1 MILEELAYKVTVRAE
16 EFLSGK
22 KKVEEGAKD
31 LEKNVSDAMGD
42 AGDST
47 KVIGTEVKKVGDQVR
62 RTAEDTKRPFG
73 FISGGFFGAAKG
85 AKEFGKQGTEALG
98 GVVAGTAKF
107 LGLALSIEGTRR
119 LFTSATNNLV
129 DLGNASKFLDLDPK
143 EVDGWKKGA
152 ESVGS
157 SAEAITSALVKLKN
171 TKNWAVSGMGAP
183 DDSTQAILQLG
194 SQVGVD
200 IIGAKDPGEM
210 FKKVEEALRKLPKEQ
225 ASTYVQ
231 RLGYDT
237 SLLPS
242 ILDGSLDQKQGKFQG
257 SSNNTEQMIKQ
268 ALEVREVMVRLDQ
281 TTESLGNNLVKVFGP
296 DAVALMETFN
306 QWVTANGGNVIDF
319 FKDADKWVRQFSA
332 ALEGNK
338 NSIHQWAQ
346 VSDNFNLI
354 SGFDKPVVD
363 LGGYMNEK
371 LKGNSAWEKWKQ
383 IKDKDIWD
391 LFSSDKPEE
400 NKDVDMEKLLDAVM
414 KTESGGR
421 PNIVHPV
428 SGATGAYQFMTPA
441 AKDMGLRVD
450 SVVDERLDPAK
461 SREAAR
467 KYLNLLLNRY
477 GGDKKL
483 ALMAYNGGMGRIDN
497 HLAGKGKPL
506 KPETMEYPGKVLGYY
521 EQMSQYASMSGMPSQ
536 SQSVD
541 NSRSQ
546 ATHINNV
553 NVNSN
558 PQSVD
563 AIQKSIEEQLR
574 RSSMTG
580 AFISGNR

>member
-1 MILEELAYKVTVRAE
+1 MIIEELAYKVTVRTE

-22 KKVEEGAKD
+22 KKVEEGAKS
-31 LEKNVSDAMGD
+31 LGKNVSDALGE
-42 AGDST
+42 AETST
-47 KVIGTEVKKVGDQVR
+47 KGIGTEVKKVGDQVR
-62 RTAEDTKRPFG
+62 RTADDTKRPFG

-85 AKEFGKQGTEALG
+85 AKEFGKEGKEALG
-98 GVVAGTAKF
+98 SVVTGTAKF

-119 LFTSATNNLV
+119 LFTSATNSLV
-129 DLGNASKFLDLDPK
+129 DLGNASKFLDLNPK

-157 SAEAITSALVKLKN
+157 SAEAITSALLKLKN
-171 TKNWAVSGMGAP
+171 TKNWSVSGMGAP

-225 ASTYVQ
+225 AATYIQ

-268 ALEVREVMVRLDQ
+268 ALEVKEVMVKLDQ

-332 ALEGNK
+332 ALAGNK
-338 NSIHQWAQ
+338 NAIHQWAQ

-363 LGGYMNEK
+363 LGGYLDKK
-371 LKGNSAWEKWKQ
+371 LKGNAAWDWWKEN
-383 IKDKDIWD
+383 KDKDIGD
-391 LFSSDKPEE
+391 LFSGDKPEE

-483 ALMAYNGGMGRIDN
+483 ALMAYNGGMGRVDN

-506 KPETMEYPGKVLGYY
+506 KPETIEYPGKVLGYY

-563 AIQKSIEEQLR
+563 AMQKSIEDQLR

-580 AFISGNR
+580 AFISGNN

>member
-1 MILEELAYKVTVRAE
+1 MIIEELAYKVTVRTE

-22 KKVEEGAKD
+22 KKVEEGAKS
-31 LEKNVSDAMGD
+31 LGKNVSDALGE
-42 AGDST
+42 AETST
-47 KVIGTEVKKVGDQVR
+47 KGIGTEVKKVGDQVR
-62 RTAEDTKRPFG
+62 RTADDTKRPFG

-85 AKEFGKQGTEALG
+85 AKEFGKEGKEALG
-98 GVVAGTAKF
+98 SVVTGTAKF

-119 LFTSATNNLV
+119 LFTSATNSLV

-171 TKNWAVSGMGAP
+171 TKNWSVSGMGAP

-225 ASTYVQ
+225 AATYIQ

-257 SSNNTEQMIKQ
+257 ASNNTEQMIKQ
-268 ALEVREVMVRLDQ
+268 ALEVKEVMVKLDQ

-332 ALEGNK
+332 ALAGNK
-338 NSIHQWAQ
+338 NAIHQWAQ

-363 LGGYMNEK
+363 LGGYLDKK
-371 LKGNSAWEKWKQ
+371 LKGNSAWQWWKEV
-383 IKDKDIWD
+383 KDKNIGD
-391 LFSSDKPEE
+391 LFSGDKPGD

-477 GGDKKL
+477 GGNKKL

-497 HLAGKGKPL
+497 HLAGKGEPL
-506 KPETMEYPGKVLGYY
+506 KPETIEYPGKVLGYY

-563 AIQKSIEEQLR
+563 AIQKSIEDQLR

-580 AFISGNR
+580 AFISGNG

>member
-1 MILEELAYKVTVRAE
+1 MIIEELAYKVTVRTE

-22 KKVEEGAKD
+22 KKVEEGAKS
-31 LEKNVSDAMGD
+31 LGKNVSDAMGD
-42 AGDST
+42 AETST
-47 KVIGTEVKKVGDQVR
+47 KGIGTEVKKVGDQVR
-62 RTAEDTKRPFG
+62 RTADDTKRPFG

-85 AKEFGKQGTEALG
+85 AKEFGKEGKEALG
-98 GVVAGTAKF
+98 SVVTGTAKF

-119 LFTSATNNLV
+119 LFTSATNSLV

-171 TKNWAVSGMGAP
+171 TKNWSVSGMGAP

-225 ASTYVQ
+225 ASTYIQ

-257 SSNNTEQMIKQ
+257 ASNNTEQMIKQ
-268 ALEVREVMVRLDQ
+268 ALEVKEVMVKLDQ

-332 ALEGNK
+332 ALAGNK
-338 NSIHQWAQ
+338 NAIHEWAQ

-363 LGGYMNEK
+363 LGGYLDKK
-371 LKGNSAWEKWKQ
+371 LKGNAFWDWWKEN
-383 IKDKDIWD
+383 KDKD
-391 LFSSDKPEE
+391 LLSSSKGDGSYDE
-400 NKDVDMEKLLDAVM
+400 EKLLDALM
-414 KTESGGR
+414 MAESGG
-421 PNIVHPV
+421 NSNAV
-428 SGATGAYQFMTPA
+428 SKAGAVGAYQLMEGTA
-441 AKDMGLRVD
+441 RDMGLRVD
-450 SVVDERLDPAK
+450 NEVDERKDPIK

-467 KYLNLLLNRY
+467 KYLNRQINKY
-477 GGDKKL
+477 GSVDLGLK
-483 ALMAYNGGMGRIDN
+483 AYNVGPGALDRWINSGSRPQDLNKETSAYVGRVSKYYGSD
-497 HLAGKGKPL
+497 LANA
-506 KPETMEYPGKVLGYY
+506 
-521 EQMSQYASMSGMPSQ
+521 ASMSSMPQNSQ
-536 SQSVD
+536 SND
-541 NSRSQ
+541 NSQTST
-546 ATHINNV
+546 THIGTV
-553 NVNSN
+553 QVNSN

-563 AIQKSIEEQLR
+563 AIQKSIEDQLR
-574 RSSMTG
+574 RSGMTG
-580 AFISGNR
+580 SFISGNNQG

>member
-1 MILEELAYKVTVRAE
+1 MIIEELAYKVTVRTE

-22 KKVEEGAKD
+22 KKVEEGAKS
-31 LEKNVSDAMGD
+31 LGKNVSDALGE
-42 AGDST
+42 AETST
-47 KVIGTEVKKVGDQVR
+47 KGIGTEVKKVGDQVR
-62 RTAEDTKRPFG
+62 RTADDTKRPFG

-85 AKEFGKQGTEALG
+85 AKEFGKEGKEALG
-98 GVVAGTAKF
+98 SVVTGTAKF

-119 LFTSATNNLV
+119 LFTSATNSLV

-171 TKNWAVSGMGAP
+171 TKNWSVSGMGAP

-225 ASTYVQ
+225 AATYIQ

-268 ALEVREVMVRLDQ
+268 ALEVKEVMVKLDQ

-332 ALEGNK
+332 ALAGNK
-338 NSIHQWAQ
+338 NAIHQWAQ

-363 LGGYMNEK
+363 LGGYLDKK
-371 LKGNSAWEKWKQ
+371 LKGNSAWQWWKEV
-383 IKDKDIWD
+383 KDKNIGD
-391 LFSSDKPEE
+391 LFSGDKPED

-477 GGDKKL
+477 GGNKKL

-497 HLAGKGKPL
+497 HLAGKGEPL
-506 KPETMEYPGKVLGYY
+506 KPETIEYPGKVLGYY

-563 AIQKSIEEQLR
+563 AIQKSIEDQLR

-580 AFISGNR
+580 SFISGNG

>member
-1 MILEELAYKVTVRAE
+1 MIIEELAYKVTVRAE

-47 KVIGTEVKKVGDQVR
+47 KTIGTEVKKVGDQVR

-119 LFTSATNNLV
+119 LFTSATNSLV

-306 QWVTANGGNVIDF
+306 QWVTASGGNVIDF

-332 ALEGNK
+332 ALAGNK
-338 NSIHQWAQ
+338 NAIHQWAQ

-363 LGGYMNEK
+363 LGGYMDEK
-371 LKGNSAWEKWKQ
+371 LKGNKTYDWLKE
-383 IKDKDIWD
+383 IMGKD
-391 LFSSDKPEE
+391 LLSS
-400 NKDVDMEKLLDAVM
+400 NKGDGSFDEEKLLDALM
-414 KTESGGR
+414 MAESGG
-421 PNIVHPV
+421 N
-428 SGATGAYQFMTPA
+428 STAESKAGAVGAYQLMEGTA
-441 AKDMGLRVD
+441 RDMGLRVD
-450 SVVDERLDPAK
+450 NEVDERKDPIK

-467 KYLNLLLNRY
+467 KYLNRQINKY
-477 GGDKKL
+477 GSVDLGLK
-483 ALMAYNGGMGRIDN
+483 AYNVGPGALDRWINSGSRPQDLNKETRAYVGRVSKYYGSD
-497 HLAGKGKPL
+497 LANA
-506 KPETMEYPGKVLGYY
+506 V
-521 EQMSQYASMSGMPSQ
+521 SMSSVPQSSQ
-536 SQSVD
+536 SND
-541 NSRSQ
+541 NSQTST
-546 ATHINNV
+546 THIGTV
-553 NVNSN
+553 QVNSN

-574 RSSMTG
+574 RSGMTG
-580 AFISGNR
+580 SFISGNK

>member
-1 MILEELAYKVTVRAE
+1 MIIEELAYKVTVRTE

-22 KKVEEGAKD
+22 KKVEEGAKS
-31 LEKNVSDAMGD
+31 LGKNVSDALGE
-42 AGDST
+42 AETST
-47 KVIGTEVKKVGDQVR
+47 KGIGTEVKKVGDQVR
-62 RTAEDTKRPFG
+62 RTADDTKRPFG

-119 LFTSATNNLV
+119 LFTSATNSLV

-171 TKNWAVSGMGAP
+171 TKNWSVSGMGAP

-225 ASTYVQ
+225 AATYIQ

-268 ALEVREVMVRLDQ
+268 ALEVKEVMVKLDQ

-332 ALEGNK
+332 ALAGNK
-338 NSIHQWAQ
+338 NAIHQWAQ

-363 LGGYMNEK
+363 LGGYLDKK
-371 LKGNSAWEKWKQ
+371 LKGNSAWQWWKEV
-383 IKDKDIWD
+383 KDKNIGD
-391 LFSSDKPEE
+391 LFSGDKPED

-428 SGATGAYQFMTPA
+428 SGAAGAYQFMTPA

-477 GGDKKL
+477 GGNKKL

-497 HLAGKGKPL
+497 HLAGKGEPL
-506 KPETMEYPGKVLGYY
+506 KPETIEYPGKVLGYY

-563 AIQKSIEEQLR
+563 AIQKSIEDQLR

-580 AFISGNR
+580 AFISGNG